1 MAWLQQQQQLILR
14 LPEPLAKVSRRIL
27 YKDKGK
33 NSTSV
38 SVRPQGEP
46 MPRLV
51 QQMLLSLSGLC
62 SSIHCLLANIDAAS
76 PSNDFIFTLNG
87 QDYPALVSL
96 GFLSWCLVL
105 H

>member
-38 SVRPQGEP
+38 AVRPQGTG
-46 MPRLV
+46 V
-51 QQMLLSLSGLC
+51 W
-62 SSIHCLLANIDAAS
+62 SIVD
-76 PSNDFIFTLNG
+76 
-87 QDYPALVSL
+87 LVSKHCA
-96 GFLSWCLVL
+96 CLCNE
-105 H
+105 